1 MPTGPIANGLLLQ
14 YTPVEGDIGTTVTL
28 KLSPSDNGANNQP
41 FYSCEEPNNSY
52 EVISL
57 QFVAAPGDVTAAN
70 VLVNGLVTG
79 TVSGASTYGPQGM
92 NKGDRIAVQVPNITA
107 LDVGSLIAVAIVG
120 YWQDSKPEP
129 WPIPASGGLGA
140 PPSSG
145 GGPPS
150 EESVTIVNPLDADGN
165 VLVGNGP
172 ASLSTGTQ
180 PAITGAAQV
189 IAAANPLRRGLLV
202 SNQAAAAPATVNIYY
217 GAGASAAI
225 FTVQIA
231 AGGYWEMPVP
241 IYQGEVTAF
250 GSAAAGHLIVTE
262 LE

>member
-1 MPTGPIANGLLLQ
+1 MATGPIASVVLE
-14 YTPVEGDIGTTVTL
+14 YTPVHDDIGNTVTL
-28 KLSPSDNGANNQP
+28 LLNPSVNGANTQP

-52 EVISL
+52 EVVSV
-57 QFVAAPGDVTAAN
+57 QFIAAPNDVTAAN
-70 VLVNGLVTG
+70 VLVNGVITG

-107 LDVGSLIAVAIVG
+107 NDVGLLIAVAIVG

-140 PPSSG
+140 PPSTG
-145 GGPPS
+145 GLPPGT
-150 EESVTIVNPLDADGN
+150 ENVNVVGPLDADGN
-165 VLVGNGP
+165 VLVGDGP

-180 PAITGAAQV
+180 PAITGAAQI
-189 IAAANPLRRGLLV
+189 IAAANPLRRGLLI

-250 GSAAAGHLIVTE
+250 GSAATGHLIVTE